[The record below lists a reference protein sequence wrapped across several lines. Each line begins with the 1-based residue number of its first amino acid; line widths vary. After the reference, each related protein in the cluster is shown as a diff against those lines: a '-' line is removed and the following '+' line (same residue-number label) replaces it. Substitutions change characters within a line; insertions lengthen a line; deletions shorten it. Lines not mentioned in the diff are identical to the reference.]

1 MFAPVET
8 IASMQLFSMRVMMAF
23 LRPAEMRL
31 PARVRM
37 TAQSL
42 SLSIIE

>member
-8 IASMQLFSMRVMMAF
+8 IASIMLFSTSVIRAF
-23 LRPAEMRL
+23 LRPAEISE
-31 PARVRM
+31 PASVTM
-37 TAQSL
+37 TAHSL